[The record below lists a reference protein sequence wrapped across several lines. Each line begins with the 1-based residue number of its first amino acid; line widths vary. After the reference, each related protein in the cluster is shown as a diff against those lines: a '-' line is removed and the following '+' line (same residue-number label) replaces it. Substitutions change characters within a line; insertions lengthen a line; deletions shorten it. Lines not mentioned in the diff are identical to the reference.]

1 MIAARWAAVNVLF
14 RIAIFF
20 VKLDNFVK
28 SNLYYFLGAEIG
40 KWTRRPLLK
49 CHLDKSQYLNSFTY
63 SQKGPH
69 ITPEMGKVGF
79 PLELNAYSE
88 SVLTTIVSPT
98 TTLRLRI

>member
-40 KWTRRPLLK
+40 KWTSQSGKDRIPQDHIPL
-49 CHLDKSQYLNSFTY
+49 
-63 SQKGPH
+63 
-69 ITPEMGKVGF
+69 
-79 PLELNAYSE
+79 
-88 SVLTTIVSPT
+88 
-98 TTLRLRI
+98 